1 MIILHPSPARD
12 YDKRRWDKWPAL
24 ADAIVE
30 KYGEV
35 HFTGT
40 EDQIGYIADII
51 CQMRHFSAATNLGG
65 AMETVE
71 FMKFLSTANLL
82 VTVNS
87 MPMHAAMALN
97 IPCVAI
103 IGGTPA
109 SITVSD
115 QCKKIA
121 WVEDPA
127 LKDWDANTATY
138 GSPKIN
144 EITVEQV
151 MEKVDGI
158 YHHTGA

>member
-30 KYGEV
+30 KYGAV

-51 CQMRHFSAATNLGG
+51 CQMKHHHAATNLGG
-65 AMETVE
+65 AMDTVE
-71 FMKFLSTANLL
+71 FMKFIKNADLV

-87 MPMHAAMALN
+87 MPMHAAMALDV
-97 IPCVAI
+97 PCVAI

-109 SITVSD
+109 SITISE
-115 QCKKIA
+115 QCKNIA

-127 LKDWDANTATY
+127 LANWNPSTASY
-138 GSPKIN
+138 GVPRIN
-144 EITVEQV
+144 EITVAQV
-151 MEKVDGI
+151 MEKVEEITRSG
-158 YHHTGA
+158 G